1 MYGTEMNQAPLRIKI
16 LFWILAG
23 MVSTFFAEI
32 VSGSTPFAFFIPL
45 GWLMVIPIYLLHTVI
60 LGTIVFRYGKPALY
74 TLYPAGMI
82 FGMYEAYITKVI
94 WGSAGWDQNTI
105 SIGGIY
111 VVSFLLIV
119 FFFHPLISFILSI
132 TVSESALTSSREI
145 ISHMPDFIAKRL
157 SDGRRFRRTLV
168 LGALI
173 LGMIWAKSTPWTTT
187 FLAELSGLIVIIAA
201 IYIWREKLHGNRY
214 GMMELLPEKRGMI
227 VLGALLIFIYL
238 LFGYYMNRQ
247 YFPGIGTQVLTW
259 LIYALLFFILY
270 RNLKASRNEREREIH
285 IPQIDRRSLFI
296 LIALFLITS
305 SLKVAVGIGIFLF
318 ILVAFSMSFIGAYLF
333 LLSLKQALIPF
344 KR

>member
-1 MYGTEMNQAPLRIKI
+1 MENNKTGNTAPIKLKV
-16 LFWILAG
+16 LFWILMG
-23 MVSTFFAEI
+23 MVSTFFAEVI
-32 VSGSTPFAFFIPL
+32 SGSTPFAFFTPT
-45 GWLMVIPIYLLHTVI
+45 GWLVVFPIYLLHILVLGTVI
-60 LGTIVFRYGKPALY
+60 FRYGRPAIY

-94 WGSAGWDQNTI
+94 WGSADWAQNTI

-111 VVSFLLIV
+111 ILPMLLIV
-119 FFFHPLISFILSI
+119 FFFHAFISFMLSI

-145 ISHMPDFIAKRL
+145 ISYMPESITKHL

-214 GMMELLPEKRGMI
+214 GMMELLPEKKGLV

-247 YFPGIGTQVLTW
+247 YFPGIGTQALTW

-270 RNLKASRNEREREIH
+270 RNLKTSRNEWKREIH
-285 IPQIDRRSLFI
+285 IPQIDRRFLLILISLF
-296 LIALFLITS
+296 LVTS
-305 SLKVAVGIGIFLF
+305 SLKVALGIGLLLFLIVALSMSLIGIWLF
-318 ILVAFSMSFIGAYLF
+318 IV
-333 LLSLKQALIPF
+333 SLKKALIG
-344 KR
+344 